1 MGGKILGK
9 EFSTHLLYHI
19 KEETIMALSLDSK
32 IRDIMRSPEGKLV
45 MEKYAPGST
54 KDPRMKMVGALTYR
68 TLLSYPESAETAKFA
83 DQIDEDLKKCA
94 R

>member
-9 EFSTHLLYHI
+9 EFSTHLLYRI